1 MFQFFWL
8 IFYRSSS
15 MYSRL
20 NVAAAIQPCVQR
32 LMQPRLEPPLPDL
45 TSSIYRLSSLLAP
58 VSRNLT
64 SQKSDNISL
73 HSEDSIALLSP
84 SQVFPLMSVSVARRT
99 RESFQW
105 CRLSSIAPRSGSIAF
120 GGQRDRAVTNRIAPS
135 CVVYLGVHF
144 L

>member
-1 MFQFFWL
+1 
-8 IFYRSSS
+8 

-99 RESFQW
+99 RESFQ
-105 CRLSSIAPRSGSIAF
+105 
-120 GGQRDRAVTNRIAPS
+120 
-135 CVVYLGVHF
+135 
-144 L
+144 